1 VGGPAESVGGPAEK
15 LRGEI
20 RGPLIGREWCG
31 ALGRS
36 LNVRSL
42 NVRRLRRAVLLLV
55 VTCVVAAGVWYAA
68 TRLRVEAQSDVFLVR
83 PGE

>member
-1 VGGPAESVGGPAEK
+1 MGGPAESVGGPAEK

-36 LNVRSL
+36 LNVR
-42 NVRRLRRAVLLLV
+42 RLRRAVLLLV
-55 VTCVVAAGVWYAA
+55 LTCVAAAGVWYAA
-68 TRLRVEAQSDVFLVR
+68 THLRVEAQSDVFLVR
-83 PGE
+83 PGD